1 MLKTYKLRVFLN
13 KCLKLKYWN
22 VQHTMDKEIYSD
34 NEVEYESPSSSPSSF
49 LTNNED
55 TNMNSDNESANTV
68 SLSSSQTSF
77 DNSTHEEKK
86 EEEKVMQVE
95 TPAPTPLLDELM
107 NDDVFLNE
115 ILEETKAKKVSHDG
129 EIPVRNVGS
138 LDEATIVIAQTFD
151 FKDEDDLYHVEGSEF
166 DTTNFLRNVDIDADL
181 SLGNCVER
189 EGMVNLTLTQTKKCL
204 GNVLGKFLKYHE
216 YVSIVNYHPILFN
229 PNHFAQIDFFRCT
242 DYLPDPFH
250 SIALWI
256 DCMLKFNKY
265 ESDPFVRI
273 CCERIMTPKDKQE
286 PTAADTNYFLP
297 TRVES
302 KLDNPYMF
310 ILHRLLQFHAEECI
324 HISVGLTT
332 IIFDCVKHI
341 QQLIT
346 NETETL
352 EQFKLDPMLYLFV
365 PYALQIVTLVEKSR

>member
-1 MLKTYKLRVFLN
+1 
-13 KCLKLKYWN
+13 
-22 VQHTMDKEIYSD
+22 MDKEIYSD